1 MKRLTPLKSIRAFC
15 LECCG
20 SSKEVDL
27 CTANPA
33 DIQKAKDNGDDTEYQ
48 GCPLCE
54 YRFGKNP
61 ARKGKG
67 GRGNPKWSARPKKP
81 CVEIGF
87 SAPGRTISAKRT
99 GAEERAGGRT

>member
-1 MKRLTPLKSIRAFC
+1 MKRLSPLKAIKVFC
-15 LECCG
+15 RECAG

-48 GCPLCE
+48 GCPLSE

-67 GRGNPKWSARPKKP
+67 GFGSSILDAKTLSQHAFFNKKI
-81 CVEIGF
+81 EG
-87 SAPGRTISAKRT
+87 SEHK
-99 GAEERAGGRT
+99 